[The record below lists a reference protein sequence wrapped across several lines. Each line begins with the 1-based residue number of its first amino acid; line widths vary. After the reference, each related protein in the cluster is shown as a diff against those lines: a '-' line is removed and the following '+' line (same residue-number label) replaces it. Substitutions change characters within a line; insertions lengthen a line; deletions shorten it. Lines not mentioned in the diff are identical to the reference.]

1 MVELRSNLGLLL
13 LSLGAPGA
21 QSWESTLFWFV
32 ERRDCSKGLK
42 ESVPKVLS
50 RSASLCLSPLPGK
63 QGAFPRRAGG
73 RGDPCLR
80 LLPAQCFLSPEPPGW
95 SPGSRDQ
102 EHPET
107 EVAKRGPEER
117 GCPTSVGRPLDSQ
130 GQDPTR
136 SPLVGSCPWLS
147 RIPLPTLLSKYNRAI
162 QRPALKRDSR

>member
-50 RSASLCLSPLPGK
+50 RSASLCLSPFPGK

-80 LLPAQCFLSPEPPGW
+80 VLPAQCFLSPEPPGR
-95 SPGSRDQ
+95 SPGSQDQ

-107 EVAKRGPEER
+107 EVATRGAGRER
-117 GCPTSVGRPLDSQ
+117 LSYKCREAFGQPGAGSYEIPSRRILPLALLHPAAHSALQVQPSHPD
-130 GQDPTR
+130 
-136 SPLVGSCPWLS
+136 
-147 RIPLPTLLSKYNRAI
+147 LP
-162 QRPALKRDSR
+162 

>member
-21 QSWESTLFWFV
+21 QSWDSTLFWFV

-50 RSASLCLSPLPGK
+50 RSASLCLSLLPGK

-73 RGDPCLR
+73 RGDPCLC
-80 LLPAQCFLSPEPPGW
+80 LLPAQCFLSPEPPGR
-95 SPGSRDQ
+95 SPGSPDQ

-107 EVAKRGPEER
+107 EVAERGLEER
-117 GCPTSVGRPLDSQ
+117 GCPTSAGRPLDSRA
-130 GQDPTR
+130 G
-136 SPLVGSCPWLS
+136 PLVGSCPGLS
-147 RIPLPTLLSKYNRAI
+147 RIPLPTLLSKYN
-162 QRPALKRDSR
+162 